1 MLDRLRARL
10 ESNLLSVGRR
20 FAQLESS
27 PTAWT
32 LVGLLV
38 SVLAAAAYATSGFR
52 GEAVGGVLV
61 LVAGGFDIVDGAV
74 ARVTGRT
81 SKRGAFLDS
90 TLDRAAEVGVFAGIL
105 LGGYSPPI
113 LVLLALSFSL
123 LVSYTRAKGDALGVA
138 LSGVGIGE
146 RSERLLILAI
156 LSIVGLAYWAVI
168 LVLIVALYTFLE
180 RTIRAVASLK
190 GPNAAATT
198 S

>member
-190 GPNAAATT
+190 GQNAAATT